1 MKKIIYLMIAMF
13 SFVSCS
19 DETEEF
25 IVDLSAE
32 ALQFTPTM
40 GGAILKYK
48 LPADPDI
55 VAINIRYNDAYGN
68 PVLKSGSS
76 ATNQLTIT
84 GFNEEK
90 TAVPAQVSFLKRNNE
105 ESQPVDV
112 VFSTLDSAPICFI
125 NGAEFKSGWDGCT
138 LEYENPEG
146 TTGMAHVFYLGT
158 NPLDNQNDT
167 VWIESFPLAEG
178 KDIRHYTPKPTR
190 MSHTLIVRVEDYRG
204 FIVKERVWE
213 DIHAFNVEKLDPTKF
228 ELIYN
233 NSLEVPEEKLGLQ
246 YLTDGDT
253 KGSAWFQTQEKYQY
267 YTFVSKENGVGET
280 SEPMY
285 IDLKK
290 MRPISEIRFYAYR
303 HISKKTG
310 IGTPKPFMDW
320 GSPTTTS
327 SAYQAPLIFK
337 SYLTNKLP
345 SSVTVYGCRV
355 DEENSNW
362 DEMVWEE
369 ICSFH
374 DDADLDQ
381 SERWTYHAVSC
392 GGTSNKNYRFDTLEA
407 IEAADPI
414 YKSMPVDINI
424 QGEGFRYLKIKFNE
438 TYLMPEGYEQASIT
452 NTIKKHLTFH
462 ELELYSDKD

>member
-25 IVDLSAE
+25 VVDSSAE

-48 LPADPDI
+48 LPADPEI
-55 VAINIRYNDAYGN
+55 VAINVRYNDAYGN
-68 PVLKSGSS
+68 PVLKSGSN

-90 TAVPAQVSFLKRNNE
+90 TGVPAQVSFLNRNNE
-105 ESQPVDV
+105 ESRPIDV

-158 NPLDNQNDT
+158 NPIDNQSDT
-167 VWIESFPLAEG
+167 IWIESFPLTEG
-178 KDIRHYTPKPTR
+178 KDIRHYTPKQKR
-190 MSHTLIVRVEDYRG
+190 MNHTMIIRVEDYRG
-204 FIVKERVWE
+204 YIVKERVWE
-213 DIHAFNVEKLDPTKF
+213 EIHAFNVEKLDPTKF

-233 NSLEVPEEKLGLQ
+233 NSLEVPEEKIGLQ

-253 KGSAWFQTQEKYQY
+253 KGSAWFETQEKYHY
-267 YTFVSKENGVGET
+267 YTFVSQENGVGET

-303 HISKKTG
+303 QLSKKTG
-310 IGTPKPFMDW
+310 ISIKPFMDW
-320 GSPTTTS
+320 GSATLTS
-327 SAYQAPLIFK
+327 SAYQTPMIFK
-337 SYLTNKLP
+337 GYLMNKLP
-345 SSVTVYGCRV
+345 SSVTIYGCRA

-362 DEMVWEE
+362 DEMEWEVISE
-369 ICSFH
+369 FE
-374 DDADLDQ
+374 DAPDTAD
-381 SERWTYHAVSC
+381 SDRWTYHAVTC

-414 YKSMPVDINI
+414 YKSMPVELEK

-438 TYLMPEGYEQASIT
+438 TYLLSDGYEREETT
-452 NTIKKHLTFH
+452 NTVKKRLTFH
-462 ELELYSDKD
+462 ELEIYSDKD

>member
-138 LEYENPEG
+138 L
-146 TTGMAHVFYLGT
+146 
-158 NPLDNQNDT
+158 
-167 VWIESFPLAEG
+167 
-178 KDIRHYTPKPTR
+178 
-190 MSHTLIVRVEDYRG
+190 
-204 FIVKERVWE
+204 
-213 DIHAFNVEKLDPTKF
+213 
-228 ELIYN
+228 
-233 NSLEVPEEKLGLQ
+233 
-246 YLTDGDT
+246 
-253 KGSAWFQTQEKYQY
+253 
-267 YTFVSKENGVGET
+267 
-280 SEPMY
+280 
-285 IDLKK
+285 
-290 MRPISEIRFYAYR
+290 
-303 HISKKTG
+303 
-310 IGTPKPFMDW
+310 
-320 GSPTTTS
+320 
-327 SAYQAPLIFK
+327 
-337 SYLTNKLP
+337 
-345 SSVTVYGCRV
+345 
-355 DEENSNW
+355 
-362 DEMVWEE
+362 
-369 ICSFH
+369 
-374 DDADLDQ
+374 
-381 SERWTYHAVSC
+381 
-392 GGTSNKNYRFDTLEA
+392 
-407 IEAADPI
+407 
-414 YKSMPVDINI
+414 
-424 QGEGFRYLKIKFNE
+424 
-438 TYLMPEGYEQASIT
+438 
-452 NTIKKHLTFH
+452 
-462 ELELYSDKD
+462 